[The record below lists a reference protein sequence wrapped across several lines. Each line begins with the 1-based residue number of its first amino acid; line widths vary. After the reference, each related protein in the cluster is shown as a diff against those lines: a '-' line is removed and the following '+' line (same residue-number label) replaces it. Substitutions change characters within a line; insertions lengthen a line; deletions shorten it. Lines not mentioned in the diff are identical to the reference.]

1 VSEPRLPGDLPPDVS
16 PEYAEA
22 YRRAYLRALT
32 QPGAGS
38 SEPVDPADVEQTE
51 QLGRLDALLTAAPSE
66 RYDVPAPGPAAAG
79 PERDGRDGLDDDH
92 ADVEAYDDGLLPEA
106 YDGYVGTE
114 PRERP
119 AWLVPALLAGMVV
132 LLLAAAYGAGTLFS
146 SSVDDNAAQE
156 EPDGV
161 VMGEDG
167 STAASPEGDETPQE
181 PKSPEG
187 KPYQGATDAAAIGS
201 ADASCQAPS
210 SVDAAGNPTRYPASN
225 AFDGDLT
232 TAWRCSGD
240 GVGERLQLNLSDTV
254 RVGEL
259 GIVPGYAKSDPRN
272 GIDRYA
278 ENNRLTKVRW
288 TFADGTSVVQELD
301 GSPDNRAMQTIA
313 VPLVETN
320 TVTLEVLDST
330 RGSRNTVAVSEVRV
344 GAAAD

>member
-22 YRRAYLRALT
+22 YRRAYLRALS
-32 QPGAGS
+32 QPVS
-38 SEPVDPADVEQTE
+38 SDPADAEATQ
-51 QLGRLDALLTAAPSE
+51 QLGSLDSLLTASPEPHEAPTE
-66 RYDVPAPGPAAAG
+66 AEGPYDASAPEAPEGYDAYAG
-79 PERDGRDGLDDDH
+79 
-92 ADVEAYDDGLLPEA
+92 YDDFTAEPA
-106 YDGYVGTE
+106 

-146 SSVDDNAAQE
+146 SSVDDNAAQD

-167 STAASPEGDETPQE
+167 SNAASPEGDGTPRDT
-181 PKSPEG
+181 KSPQG

-201 ADASCQAPS
+201 AQASCQAPS

-240 GVGERLQLNLSDTV
+240 GVGERLQLNRSDTV

-259 GIVPGYAKSDPRN
+259 GIVPGYAKTDPRN

-301 GSPDNRAMQTIA
+301 GSPDNRSMQTMA

-330 RGSRNTVAVSEVRV
+330 GGRRNTIAVSEVRV

>member
-1 VSEPRLPGDLPPDVS
+1 
-16 PEYAEA
+16 
-22 YRRAYLRALT
+22 
-32 QPGAGS
+32 
-38 SEPVDPADVEQTE
+38 
-51 QLGRLDALLTAAPSE
+51 
-66 RYDVPAPGPAAAG
+66 
-79 PERDGRDGLDDDH
+79 
-92 ADVEAYDDGLLPEA
+92 
-106 YDGYVGTE
+106 
-114 PRERP
+114 
-119 AWLVPALLAGMVV
+119 
-132 LLLAAAYGAGTLFS
+132 
-146 SSVDDNAAQE
+146 
-156 EPDGV
+156 
-161 VMGEDG
+161 MGEDG
-167 STAASPEGDETPQE
+167 SSGSSPKGDETPQE
-181 PKSPEG
+181 TKSPQG
-187 KPYQGATDAAAIGS
+187 KPYQGATDAAEIGS

-259 GIVPGYAKSDPRN
+259 GIVPGYAKTDPRN

>member
-22 YRRAYLRALT
+22 YRRAYLRALSQAPSGDPEDAEAT
-32 QPGAGS
+32 QRMGA
-38 SEPVDPADVEQTE
+38 
-51 QLGRLDALLTAAPSE
+51 LDSLLTAGPDTGEVQEPYDAPTHRAPE
-66 RYDVPAPGPAAAG
+66 LFHDEPGYVGAGHDEPRYDEPRYDAA
-79 PERDGRDGLDDDH
+79 
-92 ADVEAYDDGLLPEA
+92 AYDDPG
-106 YDGYVGTE
+106 

-146 SSVDDNAAQE
+146 SSVDDNAAQD
-156 EPDGV
+156 EPNGV
-161 VMGEDG
+161 VMGEGG
-167 STAASPEGDETPQE
+167 STAASPEGDGTPQAT
-181 PKSPEG
+181 KSPQG
-187 KPYQGATDAAAIGS
+187 KPYRGATDAASIGS

-225 AFDGDLT
+225 AFDKDLT
-232 TAWRCSGD
+232 TAWRCTGD

-259 GIVPGYAKSDPRN
+259 GIVPGYAKTDPRN

-301 GSPDNRAMQTIA
+301 GSPDNRSMQTMAI
-313 VPLVETN
+313 PLVETN

-330 RGSRNTVAVSEVRV
+330 RGSRNTIAVSEVRI
-344 GAAAD
+344 GAAAE